1 LVRREVLA
9 MARSNPKK
17 RSASATAEA
26 IKALVRFQT
35 RLSKAFFQEP
45 DCSRTAESERER
57 YAAALVVVALFVGGR
72 IGSRFSELASAI
84 ADLNTGT
91 VHPLLAGVRVHNRR
105 ADTSQMWRARAR
117 VALGLEALLRS
128 GLSRTEAAAKVA
140 TEFPSIARLA
150 GPRAKNS
157 TLRTIVFGWRKEL
170 KAGRVKNFEAG
181 ELFSEGIKEIDRLA
195 TLKGHRIRKFAMS
208 QLTQAAELSGVL
220 SPGC

>member
-1 LVRREVLA
+1 

-17 RSASATAEA
+17 RSASARAGP
-26 IKALVRFQT
+26 IKALVKLERK
-35 RLSKAFFQEP
+35 LSQAFFQETDYATTP
-45 DCSRTAESERER
+45 ENERER
-57 YAAALVVVALFVGGR
+57 YAAALVVVAQFVGGR
-72 IGSRFSELASAI
+72 IGNRFFELASAI

-105 ADTSQMWRARAR
+105 ADTSQMWRARVR
-117 VALGLEALLRS
+117 VAVGLEALLRS
-128 GLSRTEAAAKVA
+128 GLSRNAAAAKVA

-170 KAGRVKNFEAG
+170 KAARVKNFEAS
-181 ELFSEGIKEIDRLA
+181 ELFLEGIKKIDRLA
-195 TLKGHRIRKFAMS
+195 TLKDHRIREFAVS
-208 QLTQAAELSGVL
+208 QLTLAAELSGVL